1 MRSIVSAGDLTMGYR
16 LVFAI
21 LSLVAASAAWAGPL
35 HDAARRGDIEDVERL
50 LLLGHEINAK
60 DENDA
65 TPLHWAAN
73 SGHSAVT
80 KLLIAL
86 GADIYANE
94 NPACATPPPGAI
106 IAGPPAL
113 TELLA
118 SQQVDLNATRTNG
131 VTPLHWAAAGGHA
144 VTVRLLIAEGA
155 NVNTRTIEGVTPLA
169 TAVAMGYDDIAIILR
184 QHGARK

>member
-21 LSLVAASAAWAGPL
+21 LSLVAASAAGAGPL

-80 KLLIAL
+80 KLLIARGDL
-86 GADIYANE
+86 VGHPCSSARLSIA
-94 NPACATPPPGAI
+94 PRVAAHRKRTPCH
-106 IAGPPAL
+106 
-113 TELLA
+113 
-118 SQQVDLNATRTNG
+118 S
-131 VTPLHWAAAGGHA
+131 
-144 VTVRLLIAEGA
+144 
-155 NVNTRTIEGVTPLA
+155 
-169 TAVAMGYDDIAIILR
+169 
-184 QHGARK
+184 